1 MYRTIVILSN
11 NSFSFR
17 KKDGKMIQRENQD
30 KGGITLSVKAYDY
43 MDWPR
48 IEAVTYGEEASP
60 RDVMGPR
67 ITRDGVLLQ
76 GFFPDALKAEV
87 IAEGKTYEME
97 KEDEAGY
104 FAALL
109 PDRRIPKYQFHV
121 TWEEEEK
128 TFADPYAFSSR
139 ITEEEEKAFCAGVY
153 YEAWQKLGA
162 HPMVIDGVDGTY
174 FAVWAPNA
182 ERVSLVGDFD
192 RWDGRFLPMHRSPM
206 SGIFELFV
214 PGIAPGT
221 LYKYEI
227 RVKGGALQ
235 LKADPYAF
243 MAEEPQG
250 DASVVADLGG
260 FTWTDA
266 EWLKERARFAD
277 HRQPTAIYETTLTE
291 WKNGEELTAFL
302 KETGYTHVEL
312 HPVMEYLDEVT
323 DGYSTTSYFAVT
335 RRFGEP
341 ADFQRF
347 VDTLHKEKIGVILD
361 WTPAQFPRNE
371 AGLALFD
378 GTPLYE
384 IPDPAFNVHPMWNT
398 MLYNYGSPMVVDF
411 LLSNACFW
419 CEVYHADGLR
429 LDDVDAMLY
438 LDYGR
443 KPMEARTN
451 LYGTNENLEAVEFL
465 KHLNSILHKRNPG
478 ILVIAQEDGLWPQ
491 LTGDVEEDH
500 IGFDYKWSGGWTS
513 DLLQYLSVDPVFRK
527 NYHDELTLSML
538 YAYSEKYILTLGYR
552 DTDGLAAFRDRLW
565 GDASQKA
572 AQIRE
577 AYAYMYVHPGC
588 KMTAAEPSM
597 PEGLKTMISDLNA
610 LYRSHPALYKMDI
623 DYDGFD
629 WIQLMAYEENVLAF
643 TRKTEKPEET
653 LLVVCNFAAVP
664 YSSYQVGVPFSGK
677 YKEIFNTDRAAYGGE
692 NRINPRAKAA
702 SLSECDE
709 RAYSIK
715 LRLPALG
722 ITILSC
728 TPEETDKKTVRRPAV
743 KRAGKEK

>member
-1 MYRTIVILSN
+1 MS
-11 NSFSFR
+11 
-17 KKDGKMIQRENQD
+17 M
-30 KGGITLSVKAYDY
+30 KAYDY

-48 IEAVTYGEEASP
+48 IEAVIYGEESSP

-67 ITRDGVLLQ
+67 ITKDGVLLQ
-76 GFFPDALKAEV
+76 GFFPEAQKAEV
-87 IAEGKTYEME
+87 CIEGKACPME
-97 KEDEAGY
+97 KEDEKGY
-104 FAALL
+104 FAVLL
-109 PDRRIPKYQFHV
+109 SDRKITGYHFHV

-128 TFADPYAFSSR
+128 TFADPYAFPSQ
-139 ITEEEEKAFCAGVY
+139 ITEEEEKAFCAGVFY
-153 YEAWQKLGA
+153 DAYKKLGA

-182 ERVSLVGDFD
+182 ERVSLVGDFNH
-192 RWDGRFLPMHRSPM
+192 WDGRYLPMHRSPM

-214 PGIAPGT
+214 PGMAPGT

-227 RVKGGALQ
+227 RMKGGALQ
-235 LKADPYAF
+235 LKSDPYAF
-243 MAEEPQG
+243 QAEEPAG
-250 DASVVADLGG
+250 DASVVADLQE
-260 FTWTDA
+260 FAWTDDA
-266 EWLKERARFAD
+266 WLKDRTRFAD
-277 HRQPTAIYETTLTE
+277 HRQALAIYETTLTE
-291 WKNGEELTAFL
+291 WKDASGLLAFL
-302 KETGYTHVEL
+302 KDTGYTHVEL
-312 HPVMEYLDEVT
+312 HPVMEYLDETT
-323 DGYSTTSYFAVT
+323 DGYSTSSYFAVT

-341 ADFQRF
+341 DDFRRF
-347 VDTLHKEKIGVILD
+347 VNELHNAGIGVILD

-371 AGLALFD
+371 AGLSMFD

-419 CEVYHADGLR
+419 CEIYHADGLR

-443 KPMEARTN
+443 NPLESRTN

-478 ILVIAQEDGLWPQ
+478 VLVIAQEDGLWPE

-527 NYHDELTLSML
+527 NYHDQLTLSML
-538 YAYSEKYILTLGYR
+538 YAYSEKYILTLGCR
-552 DTDGLAAFRDRLW
+552 DTESLAAFRDRLW
-565 GDASQKA
+565 GNAEQKA
-572 AQIRE
+572 AQVRE
-577 AYAYMYVHPGC
+577 AYSYMYVHPGC
-588 KMTAAEPSM
+588 KMTAPDAAM
-597 PEGLKTMISDLNA
+597 PDGLKAMLADLNA
-610 LYRSHPALYKMDI
+610 LYRSQPALHQMDI

-664 YSSYQVGVPFSGK
+664 YSNYQVGVPFAGK
-677 YKEIFNTDRAAYGGE
+677 YKEIFNSDKASYGGE
-692 NRINPRAKAA
+692 NRINARAKTA

-722 ITILSC
+722 ITILTC
-728 TPEETDKKTVRRPAV
+728 TPDLPEKKTVRKPAV
-743 KRAGKEK
+743 RKKAVKKEK